1 MAIPRVLAR
10 MKARA
15 LRAMNQSCY
24 VLSESGAALNSA
36 GGRSAAKTTWNPV
49 LSQAWSSTTTYA
61 FNAPANGVDGKL
73 YHSLIANNLD
83 REPSASPTYW
93 ALGFPCLVWLVKS
106 LARINEEGGSMQTV
120 ERYACALPLGTPVTT
135 KNRIA
140 VIGGSTYE
148 VVGVNLDNANAVQI
162 VLDLK
167 LVS

>member
-93 ALGFPCLVWLVKS
+93 ALGFPCLKILLATLENAELLVILIEQLNDLWAS
-106 LARINEEGGSMQTV
+106 A
-120 ERYACALPLGTPVTT
+120 TPPNTQWAT
-135 KNRIA
+135 
-140 VIGGSTYE
+140 
-148 VVGVNLDNANAVQI
+148 
-162 VLDLK
+162 
-167 LVS
+167 